1 MTLGLE
7 LIAVLRN
14 GRGRRVVQQGATR
27 FLCRATYFAIGE
39 KHVALARVLAGG
51 DKKNEALFNVRSPYR
66 RSKRTPSSVF

>member
-1 MTLGLE
+1 M
-7 LIAVLRN
+7 
-14 GRGRRVVQQGATR
+14 QQGATR